1 MAHKV
6 RAVTRGRYVVV
17 KGRFGMG
24 GRIAV
29 MMSALRYA
37 RATARELIVDW
48 NDFAYYSPAVG
59 DVFSALF
66 ERPVTSLRPLSELR
80 GLSVHPEA
88 WSGLLE
94 AYRDDL
100 NAEIMPYE
108 LSFCPPP
115 EDDSDI
121 DADVVVVTRNT
132 ANRRIRASYQEL
144 CPRRIVTDFASDFK
158 RRLFRESMIGVHV
171 RHGNGER
178 CFRPPNLSWF
188 REQVAELRA
197 AAPEHGLLLC
207 TDGRG
212 GARGVPGDLSGPRE
226 HLQVVSRPRRRTPAP
241 EPWLSGPISQR
252 GRGVDRHL
260 AVEGLRQ
267 LGPQPRFLR
276 QDGQVSGRTGR
287 SVGAHVSPPNSSDTR
302 GQGGLGQPD
311 LRCRSPA
318 GLRKAGERR

>member
-1 MAHKV
+1 LARDPLDHPLAHEV

-88 WSGLLE
+88 WSDLLE

-115 EDDSDI
+115 EDDSNI

-132 ANRRIRASYQEL
+132 ANRRIRASYREL
-144 CPRRIVTDFASDFK
+144 CPRGLVTDFASDFK
-158 RRLFRESMIGVHV
+158 HRVFRESMIGVHV

-178 CFRPPNLSWF
+178 CFRPPDLSWF

-197 AAPEHGLLLC
+197 AAPEHGLFLC
-207 TDGRG
+207 TDS
-212 GARGVPGDLSGPRE
+212 GAVLEKFRAIYPDLASTCKWYPDLGAGPLHQNPGCP
-226 HLQVVSRPRRRTPAP
+226 
-241 EPWLSGPISQR
+241 
-252 GRGVDRHL
+252 DRFRN
-260 AVEGLRQ
+260 AVEALIDIWLLKDCASLVLSPG
-267 LGPQPRFLR
+267 FF
-276 QDGQVSGRTGR
+276 GRTARYLAG
-287 SVGAHVSPPNSSDTR
+287 
-302 GQGGLGQPD
+302 
-311 LRCRSPA
+311 PA
-318 GLRKAGERR
+318 GRWARVYPHRIHPTPEDKAGWDNPI